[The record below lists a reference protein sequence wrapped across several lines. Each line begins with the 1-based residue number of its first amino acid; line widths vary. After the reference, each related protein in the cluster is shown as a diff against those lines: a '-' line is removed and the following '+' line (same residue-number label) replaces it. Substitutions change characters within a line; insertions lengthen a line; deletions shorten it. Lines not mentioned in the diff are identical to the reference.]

1 MARNLQTLAESVKR
15 ISAERKSAH
24 PEVDWRGATGFRNIL
39 VHEYLSIGL
48 ARVWEIVS
56 LDLPVLK
63 EQMAAI
69 SGDLPSS
76 D

>member
-1 MARNLQTLAESVKR
+1 MARNLQILAESVKR

-24 PEVDWRGATGFRNIL
+24 PEVDWRGVTGFRNIL
-39 VHEYLSIGL
+39 VHENF
-48 ARVWEIVS
+48 
-56 LDLPVLK
+56 DLPVLK

-69 SGDLPSS
+69 SRDLPSS